1 LLPGA
6 LMRNIGLK
14 YVCKPVQIRVE
25 NSETPFTN
33 TCRNGEVLTIPIGHM
48 EGNYFCDDAT
58 LAELKRDNRI
68 VFRYANPQGEITP
81 EANPNGS
88 LENIAGICNPG
99 RNVLGM
105 MPHPERASE
114 PELGGTDGCRI
125 FESLVGAMAEK

>member
-1 LLPGA
+1 
-6 LMRNIGLK
+6 MRNVGLK
-14 YVCKPVQIRVE
+14 YVCKPVQVRVE
-25 NSETPFTN
+25 NNETPFTN
-33 TCRNGEVLTIPIGHM
+33 ACRQGEVLTIPIGHM

-68 VFRYANPQGEITP
+68 VFRYANGQGEITG

-114 PELGGTDGCRI
+114 TELGGTDGFKI
-125 FESLVGAMAEK
+125 FESLVGAMATE